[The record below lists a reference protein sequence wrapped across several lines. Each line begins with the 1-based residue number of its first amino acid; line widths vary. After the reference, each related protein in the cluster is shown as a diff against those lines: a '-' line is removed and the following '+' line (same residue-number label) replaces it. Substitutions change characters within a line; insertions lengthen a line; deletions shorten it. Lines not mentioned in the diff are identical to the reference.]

1 MKIPFWVTKRGQ
13 NSNPRSGKNPRPS
26 NCIGTYLLL
35 FHQHGQNIP
44 VGGGCKT
51 LYDLPPPLQ
60 VCSAHADEKV
70 ANMFLYNLGVAD
82 FFPVSDLNFD
92 PFL

>member
-1 MKIPFWVTKRGQ
+1 M
-13 NSNPRSGKNPRPS
+13 PS
-26 NCIGTYLLL
+26 HRDILPEMCLNQT
-35 FHQHGQNIP
+35 
-44 VGGGCKT
+44 GGGVNHKGF
-51 LYDLPPPLQ
+51 YPPLQ

-70 ANMFLYNLGVAD
+70 ANMFLYNWGVAD